1 MVRRTA
7 SRLLCLAFT
16 LTTLLLL
23 TCQPG
28 LAQKKPVPSG
38 PNNAYLNMRKMT
50 PAERRAAATR
60 NAQRK
65 AAAGQKNQVGR
76 NAHRG
81 VTK

>member
-1 MVRRTA
+1 MVRRA
-7 SRLLCLAFT
+7 VSQLLLLALT

-28 LAQKKPVPSG
+28 LAQKKPIPSG

-50 PAERRAAATR
+50 NAERRAAAAR

-65 AAAGQKNQVGR
+65 AKAGKKNQVGL

>member
-1 MVRRTA
+1 MVRRA
-7 SRLLCLAFT
+7 VSQLLLLALT
-16 LTTLLLL
+16 LTTILVL

-38 PNNAYLNMRKMT
+38 PNNPYLNMRKMT
-50 PAERRAAATR
+50 KAERQAAAQR

-65 AAAGQKNQVGR
+65 AAAGKKNQAGT
-76 NAHRG
+76 NANRG